1 MNFKEQVAHP
11 PSVEGEYEA
20 NSQDYDIENVG
31 DSASDKVSEK
41 GLFDEM
47 WFFHIV
53 FWRVFLVSF
62 SSKSDLTHYFLWT
75 GFVDI

>member
-20 NSQDYDIENVG
+20 NSQDYVIENVG

-41 GLFDEM
+41 GLFTEM
-47 WFFHIV
+47 
-53 FWRVFLVSF
+53 
-62 SSKSDLTHYFLWT
+62 
-75 GFVDI
+75 